1 MGQVLNNLVLHSP
14 KKPPSVAFFI
24 MRLKNLEITVILWSN
39 IISANDFDPFYLIRY
54 IEQIKMNTVKEL
66 T

>member
-14 KKPPSVAFFI
+14 KKATQCGFFI
-24 MRLKNLEITVILWSN
+24 MRQKNLEITVILWGN
-39 IISANDFDPFYLIRY
+39 IKSANDFDPFYLIRY